1 MPSDAGATI
10 RVSRRLNGHQFL
22 VMNGVIC
29 ISQAAVGDRRT
40 IVMMSFGAHRA
51 GVPGRLFS
59 FPRKICY
66 ANGSAMSSP
75 DLGLSPSATLLFL
88 RFEILQPR

>member
-1 MPSDAGATI
+1 
-10 RVSRRLNGHQFL
+10 L
-22 VMNGVIC
+22 
-29 ISQAAVGDRRT
+29 
-40 IVMMSFGAHRA
+40 MMSFGAHRA
-51 GVPGRLFS
+51 GVPGHLFS